1 MARWRLLFEEYGI
14 DWMRSLVDLHPDAS
28 DTGSLRDFAMA
39 NNRLDE
45 IKEINDF
52 VEKNKHRE

>member
-1 MARWRLLFEEYGI
+1 MLFEEYGI

-45 IKEINDF
+45 IKQIDDF
-52 VEKNKHRE
+52 VEKNKHRA